1 MVCGV
6 REGLNQA
13 GAYDPV
19 GADHQITC
27 REGYRG
33 GGAGPQ
39 ALGGGIESRG
49 NLMTSGRSVGQPE
62 ELSAPGGFISPRG
75 LNGLHNACSPCSE
88 RKKV

>member
-62 ELSAPGGFISPRG
+62 ELSAPGGFIYSSWNQRRLG
-75 LNGLHNACSPCSE
+75 SYDSGNNLFKS
-88 RKKV
+88 